1 MFLDTFFFLY
11 IFGFFFF
18 SSTYATR
25 TDPILT
31 LISDAMT
38 KEGELRNEAS
48 ELLKNG
54 GQEDQAAA
62 MLMEADTFMA
72 IKNNGNVLLQKC
84 SAKYGELMKEL
95 REKK

>member
-1 MFLDTFFFLY
+1 MV
-11 IFGFFFF
+11 FFFF

-31 LISDAMT
+31 QISDAMT